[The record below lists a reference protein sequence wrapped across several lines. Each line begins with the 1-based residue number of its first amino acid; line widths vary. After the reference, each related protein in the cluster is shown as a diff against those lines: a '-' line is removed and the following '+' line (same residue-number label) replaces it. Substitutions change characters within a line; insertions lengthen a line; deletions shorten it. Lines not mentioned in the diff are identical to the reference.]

1 MTHAVLPLV
10 LVNVTLVA
18 QRGGGGI
25 SRLQNNLRNPSDKE
39 AIQS

>member
-18 QRGGGGI
+18 QRGGGNFTI
-25 SRLQNNLRNPSDKE
+25 AKQPQKSFR
-39 AIQS
+39 